1 MCNAIDR
8 NKDVVNQPLRHLALL
23 DIHCALLA
31 MIACFF
37 EKIRFQFGNDHNK
50 YFNISVIT
58 YEIEMRCRSKPHKI

>member
-8 NKDVVNQPLRHLALL
+8 NKNVVNQPLRHLALL
-23 DIHCALLA
+23 DIHCALLM

-58 YEIEMRCRSKPHKI
+58 YEIEMKCRSKPLKI